1 MTPRHAA
8 CPPGVYERSRSRD
21 RKSTRLN
28 SSHSQISYA
37 VFSLKKKAAATLLQ
51 HPFQKTEQ
59 NSLLT
64 LSLWRSRWLHNSNPW
79 HDSGPALTSTVTAQ
93 SFLHHHYTAG

>member
-37 VFSLKKKAAATLLQ
+37 VFSLKKKTSATPLTDYSGNTGTVGLWSNASKWDWHWVQSPAGSAVTYLSAPPTEDAVAVGQAATQL
-51 HPFQKTEQ
+51 
-59 NSLLT
+59 
-64 LSLWRSRWLHNSNPW
+64 
-79 HDSGPALTSTVTAQ
+79 
-93 SFLHHHYTAG
+93 